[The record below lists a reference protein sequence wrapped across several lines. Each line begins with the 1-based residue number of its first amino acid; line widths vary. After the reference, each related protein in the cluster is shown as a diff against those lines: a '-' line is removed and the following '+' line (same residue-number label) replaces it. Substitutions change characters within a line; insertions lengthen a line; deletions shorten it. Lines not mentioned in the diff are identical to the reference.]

1 MSKLIT
7 SFHAELNE
15 ASYSSSIPREWR
27 VANEFER
34 ILGGASLRALPR
46 MPFWNSPCTAFI
58 PLHLQFTI
66 DNRQD
71 LWYGCACHLEQTRH
85 HAAPLTPLDSALL
98 RNLAFC
104 TILVQISRLESALT
118 DTSLV
123 TPLECTLTKTPGE
136 GVSPP
141 SSVPCRVS
149 VVNPLL
155 SSVCSLFAL
164 FLRLPSFV
172 FSNLEPLSAKHP
184 GGGYPT
190 PPLRASFPRHM
201 RHVAPLSPVPS
212 VDCAYFP
219 SPRGCT
225 TPHAFQIS
233 LRSRHIQLPRPLF
246 SYSYE
251 LLFPQPLFFHNHP
264 HCPGVGGPM
273 NSKLATRH
281 SPLTVVA
288 LPA

>member
-15 ASYSSSIPREWR
+15 ASYSSSIPREWQ

-34 ILGGASLRALPR
+34 ILGGASLRPLPR

-66 DNRQD
+66 DRRPD
-71 LWYGCACHLEQTRH
+71 LWYGCACYLEQTRR
-85 HAAPLTPLDSALL
+85 HAAPLTPLDSALP

-104 TILVQISRLESALT
+104 TVLVQISRLESTLT

-123 TPLECTLTKTPGE
+123 TPLECTLTKTPEE

-141 SSVPCRVS
+141 SSVPCCVS

-164 FLRLPSFV
+164 FLRPPSFV

-184 GGGYPT
+184 GGGYPNT
-190 PPLRASFPRHM
+190 SAPSFVPPSHAARGASIPCAVSRLRILPVTTGACVPPTRFRFLCGRAGSNCLALCFHILTNCCFGNPF
-201 RHVAPLSPVPS
+201 LSQPS
-212 VDCAYFP
+212 
-219 SPRGCT
+219 
-225 TPHAFQIS
+225 
-233 LRSRHIQLPRPLF
+233 
-246 SYSYE
+246 
-251 LLFPQPLFFHNHP
+251 
-264 HCPGVGGPM
+264 
-273 NSKLATRH
+273 
-281 SPLTVVA
+281 A
-288 LPA
+288 LPGGGGADEF

>member
-1 MSKLIT
+1 MTFRFVVACCAKTENGQTSSNSTQRAVRLYLDFMCPRLNQRLPGLIMSKLIT

-15 ASYSSSIPREWR
+15 ASYSGSIPREWR

-71 LWYGCACHLEQTRH
+71 LWYGCACYLEQTRR
-85 HAAPLTPLDSALL
+85 HAAPLTPLDSALP
-98 RNLAFC
+98 RTLAFC
-104 TILVQISRLESALT
+104 TILVQISRSESALT
-118 DTSLV
+118 DPSLV

-141 SSVPCRVS
+141 SSVPCCVS

-164 FLRLPSFV
+164 FLRPPSFL

-184 GGGYPT
+184 GCGG
-190 PPLRASFPRHM
+190 ADEF
-201 RHVAPLSPVPS
+201 
-212 VDCAYFP
+212 
-219 SPRGCT
+219 
-225 TPHAFQIS
+225 
-233 LRSRHIQLPRPLF
+233 
-246 SYSYE
+246 
-251 LLFPQPLFFHNHP
+251 
-264 HCPGVGGPM
+264 
-273 NSKLATRH
+273 
-281 SPLTVVA
+281 
-288 LPA
+288 